1 MDSIISYIAESV
13 FCGALFYILF
23 VLLVSGKSSYNFQRG
38 YLLISSFCT
47 LVFPVL
53 SIPVNTIYNF
63 SIVLPEITIIGRGVA
78 AGQVENIIE
87 ADRFSQLQLIY
98 FTILSVFALIFVS
111 QLFKILFIYLRGQK
125 SRRGG
130 IMIIC
135 SDKINSPFSLFNLVF
150 ICKGN
155 DNLESECV
163 ITHERAHVKRG
174 HSFDIILISAINA
187 IQWFNPFIYFMK
199 TSLVSVHEYQADKD
213 VIMSGYTINYYQ
225 NLMLYR
231 QFGVSP
237 FVANR
242 LNNSLTIKRLRKMK
256 NLNEK
261 RNRIITVV
269 SVVLITSAL
278 FFFVSCKNRDNSD
291 NKQVKAQQESEQPS
305 TATPQAVTQVTE
317 QKSKATPQVAK
328 QSPKKPTPEVS
339 PAKIDGE
346 EVYMV
351 VDVMPT
357 FGNGNNDLFSWL
369 SSNIKYPNDDKE
381 KGIQGRVIAQFTVTK
396 DGSVINPVIKRG
408 VDPSLDKEAL
418 RVISQMPK
426 WNPGKQGGKNVNV
439 IFTLPIIF
447 RLQ

>member
-1 MDSIISYIAESV
+1 MDSIMSYIAESV
-13 FCGALFYILF
+13 FCGALFYLLYAF
-23 VLLVSGKSSYNFQRG
+23 LVSGKSSYNFQRG

-63 SIVLPEITIIGRGVA
+63 SIVLPEITIIGRGMA

-98 FTILSVFALIFVS
+98 FSILSIFALIFIF
-111 QLFKILFIYLRGQK
+111 QLFKILYLYLHGQK
-125 SRRGG
+125 SRSGG
-130 IMIIC
+130 VIIV
-135 SDKINSPFSLFNLVF
+135 SSNRIDSSFSFFNIVFLKDKD
-150 ICKGN
+150 

-187 IQWFNPFIYFMK
+187 IQWFNLFIYFMK

-242 LNNSLTIKRLRKMK
+242 LNNSLTIKRLRKME

-269 SVVLITSAL
+269 SVVLVTSAL
-278 FFFVSCKNRDNSD
+278 FFVVSCRNSSD
-291 NKQVKAQQESEQPS
+291 KSGDKQANPPQPTEQSTKAAQQPTGKISKPTSQTTVNS
-305 TATPQAVTQVTE
+305 SKNATP
-317 QKSKATPQVAK
+317 ATSSETK
-328 QSPKKPTPEVS
+328 
-339 PAKIDGE
+339 DGE
-346 EVYMV
+346 QVFIV
-351 VDVMPT
+351 VENMPK
-357 FGNGNNDLFSWL
+357 FADGGDKGLAKWMAA
-369 SSNIKYPNDDKE
+369 NIKYPDEAIK
-381 KGIQGRVIAQFTVTK
+381 KGIQGRVIVQFIITK
-396 DGSVINPVIKRG
+396 DGSIIDPKVKRG
-408 VDPSLDKEAL
+408 VDKSLDMEAL

-426 WNPGKQGGKNVNV
+426 WIPGKQGGKEVNV
-439 IFTLPIIF
+439 KFTIPVMFKLK
-447 RLQ
+447 